1 MLFKKISPILL
12 MLGCLTSCGTTDE
25 IFDDLT
31 APDYVSS
38 SKAKNLEIPPDL
50 SELED
55 SNSYQIP
62 GEARSYKD
70 YLDKEKRSNTE
81 QLNEKPKKVIANPD
95 GMRIIK
101 SGNLRWL
108 LVEKEPDILWP
119 HIQDFWE
126 DLGFKVVIANKRTG
140 IIETQWMDTDDIKL
154 ERNTGALSKFD
165 KWLDSISGLT
175 DKRKFRTRVE
185 IGENGFT
192 EIYLSQRSLDAVA
205 EQHERILESRTSDY
219 SPEKINRI
227 QEYKG
232 EKTELEESRDMDD
245 YEIDSELLTR
255 LMIKLGA
262 TDFDATNKISNPELV
277 INAELVTTKDDIYI
291 RMNDPYERAWRR
303 LGLALDIIGFVIE
316 DKNRSEGIY
325 YARYNQMELPKEN
338 SEKDSSLIDKLI
350 FWGDD
355 TDQKENTS
363 SEESSNENETNPADP
378 NYTGIEAPEIK
389 PINEDYLPEENDNW
403 KSGEE
408 ETWLSSLWPKWG
420 DEDKN
425 DSLPV
430 NERRYRVRI
439 KPSENNTSIVYID
452 YSNGQKNLSPDATK
466 VLKIISEYLK

>member
-1 MLFKKISPILL
+1 M
-12 MLGCLTSCGTTDE
+12 
-25 IFDDLT
+25 
-31 APDYVSS
+31 
-38 SKAKNLEIPPDL
+38 
-50 SELED
+50 
-55 SNSYQIP
+55 
-62 GEARSYKD
+62 
-70 YLDKEKRSNTE
+70 
-81 QLNEKPKKVIANPD
+81 
-95 GMRIIK
+95 
-101 SGNLRWL
+101 
-108 LVEKEPDILWP
+108 
-119 HIQDFWE
+119 
-126 DLGFKVVIANKRTG
+126 
-140 IIETQWMDTDDIKL
+140 
-154 ERNTGALSKFD
+154 
-165 KWLDSISGLT
+165 
-175 DKRKFRTRVE
+175 
-185 IGENGFT
+185 
-192 EIYLSQRSLDAVA
+192 DAVA

-232 EKTELEESRDMDD
+232 EKKELEESRDMDD

-262 TDFDATNKISNPELV
+262 TDFDAANKISNPELV